1 MAVQNIE
8 LEELSAKAGEGGSL
22 LQGNM
27 ELVKNVKVKLE
38 VRVGDAE
45 LTLGELFDLK
55 QGSSVQLKQDIS
67 APVDILLDGRV
78 VARGS
83 LVAVGDNFGV
93 RISEISPQG

>member
-8 LEELSAKAGEGGSL
+8 LEELSAQAGEGGSL

-27 ELVKNVKVKLE
+27 ELVKNVKVMLE

-45 LTLGELFDLK
+45 LTLGELFELK
-55 QGSSVQLKQDIS
+55 QGSSVQLKQDVS

-78 VARGS
+78 VARGT

-93 RISEISPQG
+93 RISEISSS